1 MSLLGQ
7 FHVPMFSWLRYHYRA
22 NISAL
27 PSPLST
33 LSLSLPHSW
42 LTLAEYCHT
51 WIASKCTLHIGPKWP
66 TSHKTEISWSTV
78 SWKITNY
85 ILYTAVR
92 VCYNWLTSPPL
103 SVSSGDCHNFSHPP
117 ALSHP
122 HHSITHI
129 GPSLSF
135 RPHSAIKLITPR
147 HKYIGFMQ
155 SEINE
160 MRR

>member
-1 MSLLGQ
+1 MSRCIA
-7 FHVPMFSWLRYHYRA
+7 MFSWLRHHYRA
-22 NISAL
+22 NISTL

-66 TSHKTEISWSTV
+66 TRQKYPGQQFPERSPTI
-78 SWKITNY
+78 
-85 ILYTAVR
+85 YTAVR

-147 HKYIGFMQ
+147 HKYIVFMQ